1 MDEIQD
7 ISMATSK
14 LLGHA
19 LKPEIVEKIWGMLQ
33 DILEEEEV
41 ANLLVALI
49 SNTPPVMDT
58 LRMALSEDGLKVLQ
72 ELLEE
77 EKMKEGIRSLLEVVV
92 PIINN
97 LDVLPVLVANL
108 SPFITELLEIEERRK
123 NVANVIGNSMILISE
138 LVKAIVRG
146 SS

>member
-7 ISMATSK
+7 ISMAASK

-19 LKPEIVEKIWGMLQ
+19 LKPEIVEKIWEMLQ
-33 DILEEEEV
+33 DLLEEEEV

-58 LRMALSEDGLKVLQ
+58 LRMTLSEDGLKVIR

-77 EKMKEGIRSLLEVVV
+77 EKVKEGIRSLLEVIV
-92 PIINN
+92 PIMNN

-108 SPFITELLEIEERRK
+108 SPLITELLENGERRK

-138 LVKAIVRG
+138 LTKAIVRG